1 MLVMSLALRYTP
13 RYVSFKPSGF
23 AVPHRRVVD
32 GAGIFVLVLDAGS
45 SDIFNIIQTTAWYN
59 NDRRGQPGEPMWWW
73 RTLAVNVTL
82 LVVSSVLVADV
93 KMSEEMMVLVLTGLC
108 VILF

>member
-1 MLVMSLALRYTP
+1 
-13 RYVSFKPSGF
+13 
-23 AVPHRRVVD
+23 
-32 GAGIFVLVLDAGS
+32 
-45 SDIFNIIQTTAWYN
+45 
-59 NDRRGQPGEPMWWW
+59 MWWW